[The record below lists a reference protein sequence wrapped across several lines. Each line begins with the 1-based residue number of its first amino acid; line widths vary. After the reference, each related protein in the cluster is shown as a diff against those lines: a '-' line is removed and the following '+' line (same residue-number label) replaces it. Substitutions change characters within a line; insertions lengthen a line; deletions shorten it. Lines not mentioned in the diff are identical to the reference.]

1 MIDRGWNVTSMY
13 VGNLDALP
21 ALMSLP
27 PKHWTLGRLSED
39 AKSEKLKG
47 LGLTCV
53 RVFSWYHT
61 VCVTGGQTQSLVGQ
75 TRRRTDVRWTPSSF
89 VVSYTFESIR

>member
-1 MIDRGWNVTSMY
+1 MY

-47 LGLTCV
+47 LGLTYEYSAGTIPCV
-53 RVFSWYHT
+53 
-61 VCVTGGQTQSLVGQ
+61 
-75 TRRRTDVRWTPSSF
+75 
-89 VVSYTFESIR
+89 